1 MKKVLFIM
9 IIVLMLFLNGCSS
22 KTNQYCVAYE
32 GKGSLGYDEINN
44 TYLIK
49 ECIKSKQE
57 LMELCDRY
65 SNGFYDINSKNY
77 NNQIPTIIR
86 GYDDTYFNKKDLII
100 LVVDKGNSFDYQIC
114 GIDIR
119 DTYIDIIIKKLHKY
133 GGFTDEAYA
142 YLFLIEIEKQEQEE
156 IILSIRDK

>member
-32 GKGSLGYDEINN
+32 GKGSL
-44 TYLIK
+44 
-49 ECIKSKQE
+49 
-57 LMELCDRY
+57 
-65 SNGFYDINSKNY
+65 
-77 NNQIPTIIR
+77 